1 MVTQKV
7 EATTNAA
14 GEWSMDLIVNGEGD
28 SATTTWTIEGYNQFV
43 VRVFEAKSLFI
54 PLDIDI
60 TLGDLERTSPQNLKA
75 ARDASIARLIVVS
88 AYGEYEA
95 LPESQRRASD
105 LVLVKGV

>member
-1 MVTQKV
+1 MSQ
-7 EATTNAA
+7 
-14 GEWSMDLIVNGEGD
+14 SIVD
-28 SATTTWTIEGYNQFV
+28 
-43 VRVFEAKSLFI
+43 
-54 PLDIDI
+54 DIDI